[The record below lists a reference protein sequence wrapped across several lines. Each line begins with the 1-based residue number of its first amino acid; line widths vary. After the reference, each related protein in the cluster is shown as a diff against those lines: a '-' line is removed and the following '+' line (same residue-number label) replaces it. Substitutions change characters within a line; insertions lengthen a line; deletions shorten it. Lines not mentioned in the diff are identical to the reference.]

1 MVILAGSIVR
11 MSGSG
16 MGCPDWPK
24 CYGYYIPPS
33 DIEPLTYRDGK
44 VFSKGQMV
52 LLNDTL
58 WVAQDSVFASNEF
71 NRVEWT
77 KYPEHDYAYYN
88 PVHTWIEY
96 VNRLIGALSGI
107 PVFILFVLSFIHL
120 IKQKDRTTF
129 VLAALTLFMLGFEA
143 WLGKTV
149 VDAELLPVK
158 ITLHMLGSIVIVALI
173 MMIIHRHRILDARV
187 KINSLFWKI
196 ISAVWAIIAF
206 SQIVLGTQVREAL
219 DIVADRSED
228 RWTWID
234 QLPWIFKVHRSFSIL
249 VVALLI
255 FTYIRS
261 KGLSFLPRP
270 LKGMFI
276 VAILEI
282 AVGMTLAY
290 AGVPAFAQPI
300 HLFFAI
306 IWFAFAWS
314 FMLISWR
321 KEEII

>member
-44 VFSKGQMV
+44 IFNEGQMV
-52 LLNDTL
+52 LFNDTL

-71 NRVEWT
+71 NRAEWI
-77 KYPEHDYAYYN
+77 KYPRHDYAYYN

-96 VNRLIGALSGI
+96 LNRLIGALSGI
-107 PVFILFVLSFIHL
+107 PVLILFVLSFIHL
-120 IKQKDRTTF
+120 IKKKDRGTF

-158 ITLHMLGSIVIVALI
+158 ITLHMLGSIVIVALLMI
-173 MMIIHRHRILDARV
+173 IIHRHRIIDARV

-196 ISAVWAIIAF
+196 ISAVWAVIAF
-206 SQIVLGTQVREAL
+206 AQILLGTQVREAL
-219 DIVADRSED
+219 DVVADKSDD
-228 RWTWID
+228 RWTWIE

-249 VVALLI
+249 VFALLV

-270 LKGMFI
+270 LKGIFI
-276 VAILEI
+276 VALLEI

-306 IWFAFAWS
+306 MWFAFAWS

-321 KEEII
+321 KEETI